1 MYSTYNEGKSVIAKR
16 FKNILKA
23 KTYKKW
29 QLIIKNLDEKIQIN
43 RKAPKFKVNDR
54 VRITK
59 SKNIFRKLYT
69 ENWSNEIFIINSAS
83 KNNP

>member
-1 MYSTYNEGKSVIAKR
+1 M
-16 FKNILKA
+16 
-23 KTYKKW
+23 
-29 QLIIKNLDEKIQIN
+29 IKNLNEKIQIN

>member
-1 MYSTYNEGKSVIAKR
+1 M
-16 FKNILKA
+16 
-23 KTYKKW
+23 
-29 QLIIKNLDEKIQIN
+29 
-43 RKAPKFKVNDR
+43 NDR

-83 KNNP
+83 KNNPWPLNLNGEKIIGSFYEK